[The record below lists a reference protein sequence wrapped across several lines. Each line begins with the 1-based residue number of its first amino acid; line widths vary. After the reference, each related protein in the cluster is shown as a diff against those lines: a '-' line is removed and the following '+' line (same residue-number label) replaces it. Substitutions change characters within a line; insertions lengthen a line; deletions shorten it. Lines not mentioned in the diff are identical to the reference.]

1 MRAQAEETG
10 PSARRPL
17 KGPTRLPG
25 DREQALFE
33 AGIKLGGI
41 FHQFVGT
48 PVSPRTRA
56 SLARAI
62 EDAVSLQPFVRGVRV
77 RILPSREAP
86 PGKGRFGYRYLT
98 APMLDVRL
106 EVVVG
111 RERVRASL
119 RYRRDLRY
127 PLMQVD
133 GAGKVPRAPR
143 NPSRP
148 GGARL
153 HRPRG
158 A

>member
-10 PSARRPL
+10 PPARRPRKSPSQL
-17 KGPTRLPG
+17 VG

-48 PVSPRTRA
+48 PVSPRTRT

-62 EDAVSLQPFVRGVRV
+62 EEAVSLQPFVRTVHV
-77 RILPSREAP
+77 RILPGREAP
-86 PGKGRFGYRYLT
+86 PGKGRFAYRYLT
-98 APMLDVRL
+98 APMLEVRL

-133 GAGKVPRAPR
+133 GRGRVSQTPQ
-143 NPSRP
+143 NPSHP
-148 GGARL
+148 GGPRL